1 MISIS
6 RLLPDTPEIAIVA
19 RWRLDTFS
27 DVLTNSFQQELVMLD
42 EFAAVKEGQAG
53 FVASWDAQPVG
64 VCLLVPTEI
73 EPCHRVTPWLAGLFV
88 APEFR
93 KRGIATSL
101 IDAVEEEAQRQGN
114 DRIYLYTDESEMF
127 YARRGWTVEQRIV
140 WHGLPTLLM
149 SKKLIN

>member
-6 RLLPDTPEIAIVA
+6 RLLPQTPEIAIVA

-27 DVLTNSFQQELVMLD
+27 DVLTNSFQQELVMLN

-53 FVASWDAQPVG
+53 FVACWDAQPVG

-73 EPCHRVTPWLAGLFV
+73 EPCHPVTPWLAGLFV
-88 APEFR
+88 ASEFR
-93 KRGIATSL
+93 QRGIATSL
-101 IDAVEEEAQRQGN
+101 VDAIEREALRQGN

-127 YARRGWTVEQRIV
+127 YARRGWTVEQRII

>member
-6 RLLPDTPEIAIVA
+6 RLLPQTPEIAIVA

-27 DVLTNSFQQELVMLD
+27 DVLTNSFQQELVMLN
-42 EFAAVKEGQAG
+42 EFASVKEGQAG
-53 FVASWDAQPVG
+53 FVARWDAQPVG

-73 EPCHRVTPWLAGLFV
+73 EPCHPVTPWLAGLFV

-101 IDAVEEEAQRQGN
+101 IDAVEREALRQGN
-114 DRIYLYTDESEMF
+114 DGIYLYTDESEMF
-127 YARRGWTVEQRIV
+127 YARRGWAVEQLII